1 MLEKESFTI
10 LVRRPIGR
18 FFCRRVRSN
27 EETDQTCSKGA
38 SLKRGAGARLKIR
51 TSEPVCI
58 LYVLKA
64 V

>member
-38 SLKRGAGARLKIR
+38 SLKGGAGARLKIR